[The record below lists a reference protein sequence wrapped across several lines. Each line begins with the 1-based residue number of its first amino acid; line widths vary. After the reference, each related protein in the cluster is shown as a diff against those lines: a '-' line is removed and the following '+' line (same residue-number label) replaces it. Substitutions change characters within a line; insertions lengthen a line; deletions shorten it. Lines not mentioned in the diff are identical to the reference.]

1 MHPPAL
7 ATGTPVPA
15 LAARWWDALLD
26 ALSPKRK
33 LLRDFRARWGARG
46 DKSGFLASRYFERVR
61 EAPHAIVLV
70 TSHDVELQALLD
82 GVYAL
87 YHFQENPEVEGY
99 FDYQLRPGPATG
111 RNAIRLL
118 ERLGFPHE
126 ITANAFAYANPGG
139 TPTSAGTSTHAS
151 QA

>member
-1 MHPPAL
+1 MHLPAL

-26 ALSPKRK
+26 ALSSKRK
-33 LLRDFRARWGARG
+33 LLRDFRARWSARATRAV
-46 DKSGFLASRYFERVR
+46 LACHYFERVR

-82 GVYAL
+82 GAYAL

-99 FDYQLRPGPATG
+99 FDYRLRPGPATG

>member
-1 MHPPAL
+1 MHLPAL

-15 LAARWWDALLD
+15 LATRARGALLD

-33 LLRDFRARWGARG
+33 LLRDFRARWSARATRAV
-46 DKSGFLASRYFERVR
+46 LACHYFERVR

-82 GVYAL
+82 GAYAL

-99 FDYQLRPGPATG
+99 FDYRLWPGPATR